1 MKEKKT
7 KNKNKNLNRQKNSQ
21 DSQVTDYIREIID
34 WVN

>member
-7 KNKNKNLNRQKNSQ
+7 KNKNKNLNKQKNSQ